1 MDIRTHERIDRA
13 WCGTPVLL
21 APGLAAV
28 ELEATAA
35 MAADAHGLVHGGFVF
50 GLADHAAMLAV
61 NEPNVVLVSAES
73 KFLRPVRPGER
84 LRAEARIVDRQP
96 PRYAVACTVSR
107 DGEAVFEG
115 RFSCHVAREHVLVKE
130 RPPDEGARGQA

>member
-1 MDIRTHERIDRA
+1 MDIRTHERIDRTL
-13 WCGTPVLL
+13 CGTPLRL
-21 APGLAAV
+21 APGGATV

-73 KFLRPVRPGER
+73 KFLRPVRPGKR
-84 LRAEARIVDRQP
+84 LRAEATVVDRQP

-115 RFSCHVAREHVLVKE
+115 RFNCHVTRQHVLDRE
-130 RPPDEGARGQA
+130 RT

>member
-1 MDIRTHERIDRA
+1 MDVRTHAAIDPALCGAPVAVEPGRA
-13 WCGTPVLL
+13 V
-21 APGLAAV
+21 V

-35 MAADAHGLVHGGFVF
+35 MAVDAAGMVHGGFVF

-73 KFLRPVRPGER
+73 RFLRPVRPGER
-84 LRAEARIVDRQP
+84 LRAEARVTAATP

-107 DGEAVFEG
+107 NGEPVFEG
-115 RFSCHVAREHVLVKE
+115 SFSCHVTRQHVLTRE
-130 RPPDEGARGQA
+130 RP